1 MNLNINIY
9 SPKFYGCPKIKDCT
23 DLRTP
28 LQRAMEKLND
38 EKIAALESIRS
49 MYDGSPLRMEAA
61 LNRVYEIFNR
71 KALLLE
77 ERYSPKNIDMRRL
90 MKKY

>member
-1 MNLNINIY
+1 MILNVNIY
-9 SPKFYGCPKIKDCT
+9 SPKFYGCPKIVDST

-49 MYDGSPLRMEAA
+49 MYNGSPLRMESA
-61 LNRVYEIFNR
+61 LNRVYEIYDK

-77 ERYSPKNIDMRRL
+77 EKFSPKNVDMRRF
-90 MKKY
+90 MKKV

>member
-1 MNLNINIY
+1 MNLNVNIY
-9 SPKFYGCPKIKDCT
+9 SPKFYGCPKKINSS

-38 EKIAALESIRS
+38 EKVAALETIKSI
-49 MYDGSPLRMEAA
+49 YNGSPLRMESA
-61 LNRVYEIFNR
+61 LNRVYEIFDR

-77 ERYSPKNIDMRRL
+77 EKFSPKNIDMRRL
-90 MKKY
+90 IKKY